1 MQIKN
6 KRREELSDQLKQIS
20 LKIDKEILE
29 LRKHNNM
36 TSSMMSEKRRESFGS
51 NLTGKFKIPEQ
62 STEPSSSNPST
73 NTNTNTQT
81 ITSSVKGQSKST
93 YQQQR
98 IDS

>member
-36 TSSMMSEKRRESFGS
+36 TSSMMSDKRRESFGS
-51 NLTGKFKIPEQ
+51 GGIVNKFKVPE
-62 STEPSSSNPST
+62 N
-73 NTNTNTQT
+73 NQT
-81 ITSSVKGQSKST
+81 
-93 YQQQR
+93 
-98 IDS
+98 